1 MKKKV
6 LAPVLAVA
14 MVGTMLAGCGSKTE
28 PEAPAEA
35 PATEAPAEEAPAE
48 EAPEEEAPAADAAAG
63 DLGDPVTLTVTLTA
77 VSTDTHAQAMKKF
90 EETVESL
97 SGGNIS
103 VEVYTD
109 AQLFSQEEEVA
120 AVVMGDA
127 DMTLTSASWL
137 TTGSP
142 WVSMFTA
149 GYLFNSYDHMTTTL
163 NGEVGKEVFQ
173 KVSDEQGLLP
183 LGAWY
188 LGSREV
194 SLSEDKAVK
203 TPEDLKGV
211 NLRMPNSEAWLF
223 LGEAL
228 GANPTPMSF
237 SELYLALQTGA
248 VDGQDNPL
256 GSVESAKFYEVQKSI
271 SLTHHLIDSVWPAIN
286 NDKWA
291 SLTDAQKDIIMQGIE
306 AGREFCDST
315 NLQKEEDLIAF
326 FEEQGLKIYEADI
339 PTFQEH
345 VLNYYLSNDIS
356 ADWDQAM
363 YDKVSEIGAQFVK

>member
-1 MKKKV
+1 MKKKILAMV
-6 LAPVLAVA
+6 LAASMAGAL
-14 MVGTMLAGCGSKTE
+14 LAGCSSKQEQPSPSETE
-28 PEAPAEA
+28 EPGAPQETGEADD
-35 PATEAPAEEAPAE
+35 TEAS
-48 EAPEEEAPAADAAAG
+48 G

-77 VSTDTHAQAMKKF
+77 VSTDTHAQAMQKF
-90 EETVESL
+90 KETVEEL
-97 SGGNIS
+97 SGGNIT

-127 DMTLTSASWL
+127 DLTLTSASWL

-173 KVSDEQGLLP
+173 KISEEQGLFP

-188 LGSREV
+188 LGSREI
-194 SLSEDKAVK
+194 SLSTDKAVK

-211 NLRMPNSEAWLF
+211 NLRMPNTEAWLF

-237 SELYLALQTGA
+237 SELYLALQTGS

-271 SLTHHLIDSVWPAIN
+271 TLTHHLVDSVWPAIN
-286 NDKWA
+286 NAKWE
-291 SLTDAQKDIIMQGIE
+291 SLSEAQKDIVLKGIE
-306 AGREFCDST
+306 AGREFCDTT
-315 NLQKEEDLIAF
+315 NLQKESELVAF
-326 FEEQGLKIYEADI
+326 FEGEGLSIYEADI
-339 PTFQEH
+339 PAFQEH
-345 VLNYYLSNDIS
+345 VLNYYLESDISND
-356 ADWDQAM
+356 WDMEM
-363 YDKVSEIGAQFVK
+363 YDKVAEIGQEFVK